1 MRKRRGVSHTASPNV
16 LRTEVTLDW
25 SNDRRV
31 VAIWNRTRSSAVY
44 ASVSRR
50 RKRASVQADD
60 AGHNVHAALTDAR
73 SISVEDLCEHLKRL
87 SLRSLDADVAVPPSD
102 DDDGTFEALIDE
114 LCQLMSRLTLADD
127 FQGARPPPQSQAIA
141 ASEYD
146 EEAAL
151 LRKIAVRFLGISA
164 VDKEF
169 NRLRSIAPDILDPHT
184 LHSESRESTSSIQ
197 HLQTTYSSSSESGVA
212 AVSYMRSF
220 LPLLRLSGMHIVTS
234 VWAPAMRSL

>member
-1 MRKRRGVSHTASPNV
+1 MLHRNILLVSGQGGPWNRRVRKTTRRFQPKGENIEDASIARRDGAIAYSTDTVVRHLLISFLCTLTNVRQKLSRSRPTKRRRRPVARRKRRGVSHTASPNV

-50 RKRASVQADD
+50 RRRASVQADD

-102 DDDGTFEALIDE
+102 DVDATFEALIDE

-127 FQGARPPPQSQAIA
+127 FQAPPQSQAIA

-151 LRKIAVRFLGISA
+151 LRTIAVR
-164 VDKEF
+164 
-169 NRLRSIAPDILDPHT
+169 
-184 LHSESRESTSSIQ
+184 
-197 HLQTTYSSSSESGVA
+197 
-212 AVSYMRSF
+212 
-220 LPLLRLSGMHIVTS
+220 
-234 VWAPAMRSL
+234 